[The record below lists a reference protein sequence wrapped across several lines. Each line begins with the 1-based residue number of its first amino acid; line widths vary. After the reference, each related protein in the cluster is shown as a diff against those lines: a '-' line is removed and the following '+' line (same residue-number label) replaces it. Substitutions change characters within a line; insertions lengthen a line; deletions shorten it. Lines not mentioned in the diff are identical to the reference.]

1 MAIPVCSILQ
11 SMKNV
16 TCRKLVIDINKAPEK
31 LGTFKDISLFGSYE
45 FPTSGPNTGGVIAR
59 SLAGTGKESKKTE
72 QQLKSLANRRSPIAG
87 ATGAVTSEEIPNLQ
101 GTPGTC
107 RSGNGS
113 QEVYRIQFIQ
123 HEMEHQQ
130 SSDSSEMVGIDQLK
144 ENLLKPGF
152 ALKSGGAKRTVF
164 SLQQKEVMIEFYNR
178 QANYGIRAD
187 PVECIS
193 AMRERGLEPLKEAQI
208 KSWWSTYHQKR
219 KREMENMAADIQNLH
234 RAPPAGNGN
243 LSAPSSAS
251 RQTYPSGSAT
261 APSSYPASAA
271 TPVPTRAVL
280 TAPVPPPSPVPA
292 PAPAPTTASPM
303 GPNSSSAPVLTPSTI
318 PITGTNVGCGISE
331 WLFPRNVS
339 QSTIDGRNGSNACT
353 FVALFFG
360 YIYCHCCLPTPPVGQ
375 PLTQQWEA
383 AVVEAIRTGNDI
395 HDELFGGEG
404 INVAVDDAIDA
415 AGDHCHVCG
424 ILHEYNVFGANP
436 QDQFAAVIDL
446 ILQQKQSCHLLTAN
460 DKTMLI
466 IVDSSG
472 SIIFID
478 SHIHGHNGALVAQS
492 DAYNGDQAQSF
503 SAWVDQMLIKNYGVG
518 LSICSLT
525 TVSYL

>member
-1 MAIPVCSILQ
+1 
-11 SMKNV
+11 MKNV
-16 TCRKLVIDINKAPEK
+16 TCRKLVIDRSKAPEK

-59 SLAGTGKESKKTE
+59 SLAGIGKESKKTE

-107 RSGNGS
+107 RGGNGS
-113 QEVYRIQFIQ
+113 QEVYSVRFVQ
-123 HEMEHQQ
+123 HEMEQEQ
-130 SSDSSEMVGIDQLK
+130 SSDSSEIVGNDQLK

-193 AMRERGLEPLKEAQI
+193 AMRERGLEPLKESQI

-219 KREMENMAADIQNLH
+219 KREMESMAADIQNLH
-234 RAPPAGNGN
+234 RAPPTGNAN
-243 LSAPSSAS
+243 LLAPAS
-251 RQTYPSGSAT
+251 RQTNPSGSAT
-261 APSSYPASAA
+261 APSSYPASA
-271 TPVPTRAVL
+271 TSPIPTAAVL
-280 TAPVPPPSPVPA
+280 TAPVPAFNSAPSSVSPPTHTI
-292 PAPAPTTASPM
+292 PAPAPTTGSPL
-303 GPNSSSAPVLTPSTI
+303 GPNCLSAPAPAPLTTPV
-318 PITGTNVGCGISE
+318 TGTYVGCGISE
-331 WLFPRNVS
+331 WLFPANVS

-353 FVALFFG
+353 FIALFFG
-360 YIYCHCCLPTPPVGQ
+360 YIYYQSSLQTPPVGQ
-375 PLTQQWEA
+375 PLTPQWEA
-383 AVVEAIRTGNDI
+383 AAIEAIRTGNDI

-415 AGDHCHVCG
+415 AGDHCHVRG

-436 QDQFAAVIDL
+436 LDQFAAVIDL
-446 ILQQKQSCHLLTAN
+446 IIQQKQSCHLLMAN
-460 DKTMLI
+460 DKTMMI

-472 SIIFID
+472 NIIFVD
-478 SHIHGHNGALVAQS
+478 SHIHGRNGALVARS
-492 DAYNGDQAQSF
+492 DGCSGNQAQSF
-503 SAWVDQMLIKNYGVG
+503 SAWVDQMLTKNYGVG